1 MKNCDACKYYREGV
15 GGLCVRECGADEF
28 IDVANDPSVCLPCNS
43 HCHGCA
49 GPTHAD
55 CTKCKHY
62 TIYDDLGIGE
72 QDAEEDAADAE
83 PLPVGT
89 GRRFL
94 AILAQFCS
102 HFPFELCWFWWL
114 GSQVVS
120 VLDSGSVGPVFK
132 SQLRRCRVT
141 VLGKLFTPIVPLF
154 TDQRNW

>member
-1 MKNCDACKYYREGV
+1 MPCHEQCRTCSEEGVKNCDACKYYREGV

-94 AILAQFCS
+94 AILAQFFPVS
-102 HFPFELCWFWWL
+102 HSSCVGF
-114 GSQVVS
+114 
-120 VLDSGSVGPVFK
+120 DGSVAEWLVCWT
-132 SQLRRCRVT
+132 QA
-141 VLGKLFTPIVPLF
+141 
-154 TDQRNW
+154 Q